1 MKLPTDVTNA
11 SRTMLLIFIISS
23 LIQTYVNYL
32 IFHPFTLK
40 LNNRQITTALLI
52 HDCPIPI
59 KGVIGDQQAAL
70 YSQCGQDKGKIKN
83 TYGTGCFIMANTGSQ
98 IVTTNQLVSTI
109 AIGAN
114 NHVDYAI
121 EGSIFTG
128 GSLIQ
133 WLRDNLNIID
143 HVEESETLAK
153 SIPSSD
159 GVTLI
164 PALTGRGAP
173 YWRPEVTGTYRAYS

>member
-1 MKLPTDVTNA
+1 MCHVPCY
-11 SRTMLLIFIISS
+11 SISIISFDS
-23 LIQTYVNYL
+23 DLCQL
-32 IFHPFTLK
+32 FGLHPFTAQ
-40 LNNRQITTALLI
+40 LNNRQITTALLNS
-52 HDCPIPI
+52 DTAPIPI

-70 YSQCGQDKGKIKN
+70 YSQWDKDKGKSKIH
-83 TYGTGCFIMANTGSQ
+83 TEPDVLLWQIRLQ

-121 EGSIFTG
+121 EGVFTG

-164 PALTGRGAP
+164 PALTGLKILIGDP
-173 YWRPEVTGTYRAYS
+173 